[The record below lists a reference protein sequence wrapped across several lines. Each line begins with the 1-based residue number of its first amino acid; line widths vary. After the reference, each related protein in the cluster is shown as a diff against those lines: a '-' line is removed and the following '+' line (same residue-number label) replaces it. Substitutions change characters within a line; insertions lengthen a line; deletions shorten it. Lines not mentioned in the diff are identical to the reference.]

1 MAGPTTFVNDVAYK
15 IGREGMGR
23 IELGEMEGEGGD
35 GEIRGEIRVRVR
47 VRVIA
52 VVSFDCGEELI

>member
-15 IGREGMGR
+15 IGRERMGR

-47 VRVIA
+47 VIA

>member
-1 MAGPTTFVNDVAYK
+1 MAGPTAFVNDVAYK

-35 GEIRGEIRVRVR
+35 GEIR

-52 VVSFDCGEELI
+52 VVSFDYGEELI

>member
-47 VRVIA
+47 VIA